1 AKAELT
7 DNLSLTGGYSYLV
20 SEIMENGTAGNEGNE
35 LAMVPRQTASL
46 WLNYTIEGD
55 GQRGD
60 MTVGGGARY
69 IGSYFY
75 TDANTGST
83 DGNIVFD
90 AALTYK
96 IRENTSFE
104 LNVSNLFD
112 EKYIANAGYGADF
125 YNPGRTIYATIR
137 QTW

>member
-1 AKAELT
+1 
-7 DNLSLTGGYSYLV
+7 
-20 SEIMENGTAGNEGNE
+20 
-35 LAMVPRQTASL
+35 
-46 WLNYTIEGD
+46 
-55 GQRGD
+55 
-60 MTVGGGARY
+60 MTVGGGVRY

-75 TDANTGST
+75 TDENTGST
-83 DGNIVFD
+83 DGNFVFD
-90 AALTYK
+90 AAMTYK

-125 YNPGRTIYATIR
+125 YNPGRAIYATIR